1 MKTETEEKKYK
12 NIFFLQIVQTS
23 LKLILLDRLNT
34 IADHSG

>member
-12 NIFFLQIVQTS
+12 NIFLQIVQTS